1 MLAEELR
8 VLSAKLEVRTGQQE
22 EAAKKLRNERT
33 AAERERLKLEI
44 ENKGVGG
51 EKLGGNLLFKLCY
64 SDSDTT
70 RNICSASASRGSWT
84 GR

>member
-44 ENKGVGG
+44 ENENKGVGG
-51 EKLGGNLLFKLCY
+51 EEPGATGN
-64 SDSDTT
+64 
-70 RNICSASASRGSWT
+70 
-84 GR
+84 

>member
-1 MLAEELR
+1 MDSCQCMQFYIHTVPAEELR
-8 VLSAKLEVRTGQQE
+8 GLRAKLEART
-22 EAAKKLRNERT
+22 ERF
-33 AAERERLKLEI
+33 KLEI